1 MLFLVKFAYFSL
13 YRLRKMAKKGVTAN
27 DGSEMSGVK

>member
-13 YRLRKMAKKGVTAN
+13 YRLRKRAKKGVTAS
-27 DGSEMSGVK
+27 DGSEMSGVI